1 MQRSHPLSP
10 PCLEHEH
17 TFTSTCIHT
26 HTFAGLGCTKWQFWK
41 LWSLTA
47 SFLWMLLLVLVNEI
61 HGTGEFVI
69 RWCVCTNRCV
79 SERQR
84 YFFIVCT
91 HMASYSTFTS
101 EFAYQLRSSANAFAK
116 LGKQKLSSLDSFD
129 SYFKWILWKTPHLPK
144 FKFIVKTVVLSAL
157 SLWKS
162 GKNPLCSRFYLSTVV
177 RITYEGIG
185 NTMGTPI

>member
-26 HTFAGLGCTKWQFWK
+26 HTFAWLGCTKWQFWK

-47 SFLWMLLLVLVNEI
+47 SFLWIPLIVLVNEM

-69 RWCVCTNRCV
+69 WWCVCNSRCV

-84 YFFIVCT
+84 YFFIICT
-91 HMASYSTFTS
+91 HTALYSTFTS
-101 EFAYQLRSSANAFAK
+101 EFSYQLFISHAHRWMSLLLNLENKNSP
-116 LGKQKLSSLDSFD
+116 LSTLDSY
-129 SYFKWILWKTPHLPK
+129 SKWILWKTPHLPLLLR
-144 FKFIVKTVVLSAL
+144 IKTSIHEQ
-157 SLWKS
+157 S
-162 GKNPLCSRFYLSTVV
+162 N
-177 RITYEGIG
+177 
-185 NTMGTPI
+185 